1 MEVLIQEYLTDG
13 VLTDKERQVI
23 LKKAEGMG
31 LDRDEIDLYLD
42 AQVQKIDIATDAAK
56 RRQKGKTCP
65 YCGGSIPQL
74 TDKCPHCGETIS
86 AQASEELQEIFD
98 NLEEALVDMK
108 SGRDFSRSK
117 ATVERYARKARMY
130 YGSNP
135 KIQKLLAEVEN
146 EMGFTEERLSK
157 EAKKEGYKKLI
168 ANKWTWVLIE
178 VVVFGILFFGSIMR
192 NTANND
198 RFEELRGKQNAW
210 TGPKNEEYW
219 QLVAEKNK
227 AYDGSGGSSPFFWF
241 VIGAAAVGYTV
252 KLALKD
258 DKKKKQ

>member
-1 MEVLIQEYLTDG
+1 MANSLIPQELEVLIQEYLTDG

-108 SGRDFSRSK
+108 SGRDISRSK

-135 KIQKLLAEVEN
+135 KVQKLLAEVEN

-178 VVVFGILFFGSIMR
+178 VVVFTILLFYYIAKADSLMQDYYSNWEGTDEALAHYEAASSAGSM
-192 NTANND
+192 T
-198 RFEELRGKQNAW
+198 
-210 TGPKNEEYW
+210 
-219 QLVAEKNK
+219 
-227 AYDGSGGSSPFFWF
+227 F
-241 VIGAAAVGYTV
+241 VIFSLGTV
-252 KLALKD
+252 VIVFTVILALID
-258 DKKKKQ
+258 AKKKKQ